1 MSYKFFFSLLASLFL
16 LLTACKTSAPET
28 EHAAAEPNAVAA
40 AIPMSAEQLDMAGV
54 VLGRP
59 ERRVIS
65 THIDCTGRVEVPPQ
79 SLASVYAPVS
89 GFIQSVQHLPGDF
102 VRKGTLLTSI
112 RHSDLVTLQREFLQ
126 VQSRIPFL
134 EKDYERK
141 KTLAESDAAS
151 VKALQEAESE
161 LQMARVELKGLK
173 AELEMIGMST
183 KKLEEEQTIQ
193 TALNLYAPVSG
204 YITKLDINLGKLI
217 TPNDLLFEII
227 DQQHLHLELQVFAKD
242 VNAVQ
247 PDQRI
252 VCNVPGDGQNY
263 TAQVHLVGR
272 MIDPET
278 KTAMVHGHFDQEPVP
293 ITAGTYLEAR
303 IFTGGEEVM
312 AVPNEALVRSGGE
325 TYVFVQHPEGFEKR
339 AVLTGR
345 TDDEYTEVLNLEL
358 SGDERIAIAGAYY
371 INGSE
376 PVE

>member
-1 MSYKFFFSLLASLFL
+1 MSYKFLSSFLAGLFL
-16 LLTACKTSAPET
+16 LLTSCKTSAPEA
-28 EHAAAEPNAVAA
+28 EHAAAEQVTAA
-40 AIPMSAEQLDMAGV
+40 ATIPMTAEQLEMAGV

-59 ERRVIS
+59 EQRVIS
-65 THIDCTGRVEVPPQ
+65 THIDCTGKVEAPPQ
-79 SLASVYAPVS
+79 SLASVYSPVA
-89 GFIQSVQHLPGDF
+89 GFIQSVQHLPGDL
-102 VRKGTLLTSI
+102 VRKGTLLTSL
-112 RHSDLVTLQREFLQ
+112 RHPDLITLQRAFLRL
-126 VQSRIPFL
+126 QSRIPFL

-141 KTLAESDAAS
+141 KTLAESDATS
-151 VKALQEAESE
+151 VKALQEAQLE
-161 LQMARVELKGLK
+161 LEMAQVELKGLK
-173 AELEMIGMST
+173 AELDLIGIST
-183 KKLEEEQTIQ
+183 KKLVEEGEIQ
-193 TALNLYAPVSG
+193 TTLNLYAPVSG
-204 YITKLDINLGKLI
+204 YVTKMDVNLGKLV

-227 DQQHLHLELQVFAKD
+227 DREHLHLELQVFAKD
-242 VNAVQ
+242 INAIQ

-263 TAQVHLVGR
+263 TAHVHLVGK
-272 MIDPET
+272 MIDPES

-339 AVLTGR
+339 TVLTGR

-358 SGDERIAIAGAYY
+358 AGGERIAIAGAYY